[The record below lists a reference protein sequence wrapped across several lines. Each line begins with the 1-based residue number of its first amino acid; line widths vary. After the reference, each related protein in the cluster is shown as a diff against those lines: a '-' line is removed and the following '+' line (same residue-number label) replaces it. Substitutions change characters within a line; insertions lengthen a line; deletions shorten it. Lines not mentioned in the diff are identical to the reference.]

1 MRLPLLITLSLLTLG
16 PLRAEK
22 QQAVIFID
30 SSAPAQTALI
40 AEINQSLFY
49 SPTLRSQVAVQVFDI
64 NPRGPA
70 FNGELDFQ
78 RDTNG
83 QAVSQYRPGRLPYLF
98 CRKSGETVTQF
109 TLRNKEQLCL
119 CIKKD

>member
-1 MRLPLLITLSLLTLG
+1 MLSLLALC

-30 SSAPAQTALI
+30 SSDTAQTALI
-40 AEINQSLFY
+40 AEINHSLFY

-64 NPRGPA
+64 NPRGLA
-70 FNGELDFQ
+70 FSGELDFR
-78 RDTNG
+78 RDAKG
-83 QAVSQYRPGRLPYLF
+83 QAVSQYRPGQLPYVF
-98 CRKSGETVTQF
+98 CRNDREMITQF
-109 TLRNKEQLCL
+109 TLRNMDQLCL